1 MTYVKVKGFKIFADR
16 LGKARCYHR
25 ASGTAVDLA
34 KHPLGSLEFFAEC
47 ERIHAL
53 GQKGNA
59 PKPGTLGLLIERY
72 RAHKKF
78 IDKAA
83 RTKTDYQKCFNYL
96 YSIRDTPL
104 TAFTTPLVVKI
115 TDKAAS
121 DLGVKWGNYVKSVLS
136 IVFGWGVP
144 RGFMPSNPAF
154 RVEKIERP
162 KDAPDANRP
171 WADYERHVVLESL
184 PVHMRLPFT
193 LMMYCALDPQDAL
206 KLPKTAVAD
215 GKLNTK
221 RGKTS
226 VPVWLNLPD
235 PVVDAL
241 KATPKHDAIT
251 LCANS
256 FGKPWTGS
264 GFRASWRPI
273 KLKLE
278 DAGKINP
285 ALTLK
290 GLRHTVATI
299 LSEMGMDDRTIADYL
314 GQKTEAMAR
323 HYSKHANKTRKL
335 NAVVKDFNKEVNRR
349 RTKVVKPNG

>member
-1 MTYVKVKGFKIFADR
+1 
-16 LGKARCYHR
+16 
-25 ASGTAVDLA
+25 
-34 KHPLGSLEFFAEC
+34 
-47 ERIHAL
+47 
-53 GQKGNA
+53 
-59 PKPGTLGLLIERY
+59 LLIERY
-72 RAHKKF
+72 RAHRKF
-78 IDKAA
+78 LERAP
-83 RTKTDYQKCFNYL
+83 RTKADYQRCFDYL
-96 YSIRDTPL
+96 HPIRDTPL
-104 TAFTTPLVVKI
+104 SKFSTPLVVKI
-115 TDKAAS
+115 TDKAAT

-144 RGFMPSNPAF
+144 RGFMLNNPAF
-154 RVEKIERP
+154 RVESIDKP

-171 WADYERHVVLESL
+171 WSDHERHAVADAL
-184 PVHMRLPFT
+184 PPHMRLPVA

-206 KLPKTAVAD
+206 KLPRTAIVD
-215 GKLNTK
+215 GRLNTR
-221 RGKTS
+221 RGKTKE
-226 VPVWLNLPD
+226 PVWLTLPT
-235 PVVDAL
+235 PVLEAVQT
-241 KATPKHDAIT
+241 TPQHDAIT

-256 FGKPWTGS
+256 FGKPWTSS

-335 NAVVKDFNKEVNRR
+335 NAVVKDFDKEVNRR